1 MRVEKFFFAGIV
13 AAALT
18 ASPSSAQRTAPFEDS
33 WFWGLKGG
41 VNTFSTGLNGTASVP
56 TWGTD
61 WLITRD
67 HGGLYVSADQAFFSR
82 TVTSDDATSPNGRRD
97 VQIRNLN
104 RFGFAAIA
112 FPSKIGIFTPYGG
125 VGAAIS
131 LIGHATARADTL
143 GGAAGQPFID
153 ATEKARSRASL
164 LVMAG
169 IQTQSSR
176 VGFFIQETL
185 LPGGKEF
192 LVKNAMS
199 ILEVGLRH
207 SFGSPSESEH

>member
-1 MRVEKFFFAGIV
+1 MRFGKLFFAGIA

-18 ASPSSAQRTAPFEDS
+18 ASSALAQRTAPFEDS
-33 WFWGLKGG
+33 WFWGFKGG
-41 VNTFSTGLNGTASVP
+41 VNTFSTGVNGTASVP

-67 HGGLYVSADQAFFSR
+67 HGGLYISADQSFFNR
-82 TVTSDDATSPNGRRD
+82 TITSTDATSANGRRD

-112 FPSKIGIFTPYGG
+112 FPSRIGIFTPYGG

-131 LIGHATARADTL
+131 LIGHATARPDTL
-143 GGAAGQPFID
+143 GGAAGPAFLD

-164 LVMAG
+164 QVIAG
-169 IQTQSSR
+169 LQTQSTR
-176 VGFFIQETL
+176 LGFFVQETY

-192 LVKNAMS
+192 LVRNAMS
-199 ILEVGLRH
+199 ILEVGIRH
-207 SFGSPSESEH
+207 SFGSPSESER

>member
-1 MRVEKFFFAGIV
+1 MRAAKFIFAGV
-13 AAALT
+13 TAVALT
-18 ASPSSAQRTAPFEDS
+18 ASPSFAQRTAPFEDA
-33 WFWGLKGG
+33 WFWGLKAG
-41 VNTFSTGLNGTASVP
+41 VNSFSTGTNGTASVP

-67 HGGLYVSADQAFFSR
+67 HGGLYVSADESFFSR
-82 TVTSDDATSPNGRRD
+82 SVSSTDATSANGRRD
-97 VQIRNLN
+97 VQIKNLN
-104 RFGFAAIA
+104 RFGFALIA

-131 LIGHATARADTL
+131 LIGHATAEPDTL
-143 GGAAGQPFID
+143 GAAAGQPFID

-169 IQTQSSR
+169 VQTQSTR
-176 VGFFIQETL
+176 VGFFIQGTY

-192 LVKNAMS
+192 LVTNSMN
-199 ILEVGLRH
+199 ILEVGIRH